1 MRSAVLD
8 SSLELLP
15 QLDSLHLFSNFNCNC
30 YGMVGFE
37 RLPKSLPPEIWS
49 QILDYIP
56 RFESRYLLSVCSQ
69 FHDNIIRQLFS
80 SIKIYFI
87 GGDKGKKMLNTFYE
101 DFTRETAE
109 KLMRKSWEILN
120 RISRDP
126 QFAKVV
132 KNITIVAYAEGL
144 GIFERCK
151 FLHIHLI
158 TYFSL
163 LNSVRGKC
171 FSIPPKPPYIPLGRL
186 SSCV

>member
-1 MRSAVLD
+1 
-8 SSLELLP
+8 
-15 QLDSLHLFSNFNCNC
+15 
-30 YGMVGFE
+30 MVGLK

-80 SIKIYFI
+80 SVKIYFI

-101 DFTRETAE
+101 DFANETAE
-109 KLMRKSWEILN
+109 KLMCKSWEILN

-132 KNITIVAYAEGL
+132 KNLTIVAYAEGL
-144 GIFERCK
+144 GIFERRA
-151 FLHIHLI
+151 FFHTHAIPS
-158 TYFSL
+158 FSL
-163 LNSVRGKC
+163 LNSIRGKYL
-171 FSIPPKPPYIPLGRL
+171 SVPPKPPYIPLGRL
-186 SSCV
+186 SSSIT